1 MAYTTDYQTNNFD
14 GLFNVE
20 IANAEV
26 KQYNETDYI
35 SLRLKVLDGKYKGS
49 VIFDSIW
56 KNDEGEWHLKK
67 MNNYSLSLRIEAG
80 TTFHTIEEWCNYIK
94 GGKLQ
99 ANVIINERNNRQK
112 VTFVKPYEAVEEDES
127 YETTLNTIIDDD
139 LPF

>member
-1 MAYTTDYQTNNFD
+1 MAYTVEYQQNNFD

-26 KQYNETDYI
+26 KQFNGTDVI
-35 SLRLKVLDGKYKGS
+35 NLQLKVLDGKYKGA

-56 KNDEGEWHLKK
+56 KNEEGEWNLKK

-94 GGKLQ
+94 GGKVQ
-99 ANVIINERNNRQK
+99 ANVVINERNNKQK
-112 VTFVKPYEAVEEDES
+112 VTFVKPYEAKEEDEM
-127 YETTLNTIIDDD
+127 YESIKKLISDED

>member
-1 MAYTTDYQTNNFD
+1 MAYTVEYPQNNFD

-26 KQYNETDYI
+26 KQFNGTDVI
-35 SLRLKVLDGKYKGS
+35 NLQLKVLDGKYKGS

-56 KNDEGEWHLKK
+56 KKDDGEWNFKK

-80 TTFHTIEEWCNYIK
+80 KTFHTIEEWCNYIK

-99 ANVIINERNNRQK
+99 ANVVISERNNKQK
-112 VTFVKPYEAVEEDES
+112 VTYVKPYEEKEEDEM
-127 YETTLNTIIDDD
+127 YESIKKLISDED

>member
-1 MAYTTDYQTNNFD
+1 MAYTTEYKENNFV

-26 KQYNETDYI
+26 KQYNGTDVI
-35 SLRLKVLDGKYKGS
+35 NLQLKVLDGEHKGS

-56 KNDEGEWHLKK
+56 KNDDGEWHLKK

-80 TTFHTIEEWCNYIK
+80 KTFYTIEEWCNYIK

-112 VTFVKPYEAVEEDES
+112 VTYVKPYEAVEEDEL
-127 YETTLNTIIDDD
+127 YEATLNTIKDDD

>member
-1 MAYTTDYQTNNFD
+1 MAYTTEYKENNFV

-20 IANAEV
+20 IAKVEV
-26 KQYNETDYI
+26 KQYNGTDVI
-35 SLRLKVLDGKYKGS
+35 NLQLKVLDGEHKGS

-56 KNDEGEWHLKK
+56 KNDGEWHLKK

-80 TTFHTIEEWCNYIK
+80 KTFHTIEEWCNYIK

-112 VTFVKPYEAVEEDES
+112 VTYVKPYEG
-127 YETTLNTIIDDD
+127 ETFQEPTVVIDDD
-139 LPF
+139 SLPF

>member
-1 MAYTTDYQTNNFD
+1 MAYTTEYQENNFV

-20 IANAEV
+20 IAKAEV
-26 KQYNETDYI
+26 KQYNGTDVI
-35 SLRLKVLDGKYKGS
+35 NLQLKVLDGKYKGS

-80 TTFHTIEEWCNYIK
+80 KTFHTIEEWCNYIK

-99 ANVIINERNNRQK
+99 ANVIISERNNRQK
-112 VTFVKPYEAVEEDES
+112 VTFVKPYEAEEEEL
-127 YETTLNTIIDDD
+127 YERTLDLIKDAD

>member
-1 MAYTTDYQTNNFD
+1 MAYTTEYQENNFD

-20 IANAEV
+20 IAKAEV
-26 KQYNETDYI
+26 KQYNGTDVI
-35 SLRLKVLDGKYKGS
+35 NLQLKVLDGEHKGS

-56 KNDEGEWHLKK
+56 KNDKGEWHLKK

-112 VTFVKPYEAVEEDES
+112 VTYVKPYEKAEEDEL
-127 YETTLNTIIDDD
+127 YEATLNTIKDDD